1 MVSASPLPLAGLRVL
16 DLNRFA
22 PGLFATMLLGD
33 MGADVL
39 RVEEVA
45 PPGEGTVF
53 GAYQA
58 EKAKP
63 SYALNRNKRSIC
75 LNLKAPE
82 GRAIFYALAD
92 EADVVVEGYRPGVA
106 RRLGIDYETLAA
118 RNERLIYCALSG
130 YGQTGPYAN
139 LVGHDVNYLAVAG
152 ALGITGVRGGPP
164 VIPGFQLAD
173 FAGGG
178 LLAALGIL
186 LALEARHK
194 TGRGQYVDIA
204 MTDGTVAVI
213 ANLLSS
219 FFGGSPPPER
229 GNALTSGGLPSYNV
243 YECADGKYLSLGMLE
258 PWFWANLCRALGR
271 DDLLDKQFVTGAERD
286 AVEAELAALFRTRT
300 RDEWFVLLRE
310 RDVCV
315 APVYSF
321 DELSNDPQLR
331 HREMI
336 VDVPLPGGGTVR
348 QPGIAIKLSDTPG
361 RIRSLPPRPGQHTD
375 EVLTALG
382 YDAARIAALRAAGVV
397 R

>member
-1 MVSASPLPLAGLRVL
+1 MSESPLPLAGLRVL

-22 PGLFATMLLGD
+22 PGLFTTMLLGD

-39 RVEEVA
+39 RVEEVT
-45 PPGEGTVF
+45 PPGEGTTF
-53 GAYQA
+53 GAFQA

-63 SYALNRNKRSIC
+63 SYALNRNKRSVC

-82 GRAIFYALAD
+82 GREIFYALAAQ
-92 EADVVVEGYRPGVA
+92 ADVLVEGYRPGVA
-106 RRLGIDYETLAA
+106 RRLGIDYATLST
-118 RNERLIYCALSG
+118 RNERLIYCAISG
-130 YGQTGPYAN
+130 YGQDGPYAN
-139 LVGHDVNYLAVAG
+139 LVGHDVNYLAIAG
-152 ALGITGVRGGPP
+152 ALGITGVRGGRP

-178 LLAALGIL
+178 MLAALGIL
-186 LALEARHK
+186 FALQARQQ

-219 FFGGSPPPER
+219 YFGGNPPPER

-243 YECADGKYLSLGMLE
+243 YECADGKYLSLGMIE
-258 PWFWANLCRALGR
+258 PWFWANLCQALGR
-271 DDLLDKQFVTGAERD
+271 EDLLDKQFATGAERD
-286 AVEAELAALFRTRT
+286 AVEAELAAVFRTRT
-300 RDEWFVLLRE
+300 RDEWFALLHD

-321 DELSNDPQLR
+321 GELADDPQLR
-331 HREMI
+331 HRQMI
-336 VDVPLPGGGTVR
+336 VDLPLPDGGTVR
-348 QPGIAIKLSDTPG
+348 QPGIAIKLSATPG

-375 EVLTALG
+375 EVLSALG
-382 YDAARIAALRAAGVV
+382 YDAEHIAALRAAGIV